1 MSKEKSTGY
10 TPWRILAPR
19 LPSKIPRSAWVTERD
34 RQSSEFSPDFETKV
48 SWRAWL
54 IIKAGWVIASHRIV
68 CQRCVYRLWKKL
80 TRRSCNKIVGLTSLV
95 KKTMKNKVV
104 IVLPWKSFL
113 MILSLTKQLS
123 PSPLAPR
130 QALRFLYR
138 SERETRIRPFPLFSL
153 ISWKPLRPR
162 HRLLRRCFFRAEVSA
177 KREWQ
182 FTDFVY
188 FISWPCARSRDHT
201 CALRHKVRPQKLHL
215 VKMSYLSRRRE
226 ILQNN
231 HILKQPLDPGLKLEK
246 YNTVKPCD

>member
-1 MSKEKSTGY
+1 MSKEKSKGY

-68 CQRCVYRLWKKL
+68 CRRCVYRLWKKL

-123 PSPLAPR
+123 PSPLTPP

-162 HRLLRRCFFRAEVSA
+162 HRLLRRCFF
-177 KREWQ
+177 
-182 FTDFVY
+182 
-188 FISWPCARSRDHT
+188 
-201 CALRHKVRPQKLHL
+201 
-215 VKMSYLSRRRE
+215 SRRGERE
-226 ILQNN
+226 TRMTIHRFRLLYFLTMCNFTWPYMCVEAQSKTSEVTSGENVISFKTAGN
-231 HILKQPLDPGLKLEK
+231 IAKQSYFETTPWPR
-246 YNTVKPCD
+246 P

>member
-1 MSKEKSTGY
+1 MGEKCKYHAYFT
-10 TPWRILAPR
+10 
-19 LPSKIPRSAWVTERD
+19 
-34 RQSSEFSPDFETKV
+34 SSE
-48 SWRAWL
+48 
-54 IIKAGWVIASHRIV
+54 
-68 CQRCVYRLWKKL
+68 RCIFCLKEYKEYI

-123 PSPLAPR
+123 PSPLTPP

-182 FTDFVY
+182 FTNFVY

>member
-1 MSKEKSTGY
+1 M
-10 TPWRILAPR
+10 
-19 LPSKIPRSAWVTERD
+19 
-34 RQSSEFSPDFETKV
+34 
-48 SWRAWL
+48 
-54 IIKAGWVIASHRIV
+54 IASHRIV

-80 TRRSCNKIVGLTSLV
+80 TRRNCNKIVGLTSLV

-123 PSPLAPR
+123 PSPLTPP

-153 ISWKPLRPR
+153 ISWKPLCPR
-162 HRLLRRCFFRAEVSA
+162 HRLLRRCFFRAEMSA
-177 KREWQ
+177 KREWR

-201 CALRHKVRPQKLHL
+201 CMCVDAQSKTSEVTSGENVISFKTAGNIAKQSYFETTPWPRP
-215 VKMSYLSRRRE
+215 
-226 ILQNN
+226 
-231 HILKQPLDPGLKLEK
+231 
-246 YNTVKPCD
+246 